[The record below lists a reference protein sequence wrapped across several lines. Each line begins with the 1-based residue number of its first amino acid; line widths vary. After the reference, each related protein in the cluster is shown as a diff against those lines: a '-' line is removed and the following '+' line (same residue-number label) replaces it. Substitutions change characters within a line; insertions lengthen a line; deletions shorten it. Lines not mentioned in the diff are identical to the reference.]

1 MDNNNL
7 KHDESKNEEVEK
19 SCENAEEAKVNVD
32 DCINNIAAK
41 PVVNVT
47 TDIEGLETSMTVAD
61 ENEKVTDKNAKN
73 DCDSENEELNE
84 NSVIHGCINTIII
97 EPVVEINTD
106 IKGLVTSVKVAEMD
120 EKMAD
125 KTLQHDDNRNTEL
138 EETAD
143 IKEGV
148 NCIVVK
154 PIVKIDVD
162 ISGLKTVPAG

>member
-7 KHDESKNEEVEK
+7 KHDDSKNEEVEK
-19 SCENAEEAKVNVD
+19 NCENAEEAKVNVD

-47 TDIEGLETSMTVAD
+47 TDIEGLETSMTVVD
-61 ENEKVTDKNAKN
+61 ENEKVTDKNTKN

-120 EKMAD
+120 EKVAD

-138 EETAD
+138 EENVD
-143 IKEGV
+143 INEGV